1 MLNYFNKRIFILFI
15 FPIILGGVSVFSF
28 QPFNFLFI
36 NFLSLPVLLFLIIY
50 VKKKSKSTYRKKP
63 FLKNLFYLGT
73 SYGFSFYFFNLHWIV
88 NSMTFDETFKIFI
101 PFGLILIPLFLSLFF
116 SIPIILSGF
125 FLNEKISSILIIS
138 FLFAISDFIRSKI
151 LTGFPWNIWI
161 YSYSSN
167 LESLQL
173 LDKMGFFSLNLIVIT
188 FFFLPTIF
196 FLKVPKKFLLI
207 SFFSII
213 FLSNYFYGSYKINSY
228 FNEKKTKKIINF
240 KIISPSLELSQFKDP
255 YEVLKT
261 LIKISDPQKNKET
274 IFIWPEGVFMGDNF
288 SNIKNI
294 EKVRKLFEKKFSKNH
309 FVVLGANTEN
319 KGSYFNSFLIV
330 DSKLNIISQYDKKKL
345 VPFGEF
351 LPFEKILNKVG
362 LKKITPGYTSFSK
375 GEKKQLIGLKYK
387 SDLIS
392 ILPLICYEIIFPN
405 IIEKDSNEFDF
416 IINISEDAW
425 FGTSIGPHQH
435 FSKAILRSIESRKF
449 VIRSANKGI
458 SAFLDPT
465 GKVVKSLEPS
475 EPGNIELEVPV
486 HDKLEIQHKK
496 SLIFLLLLITYVL
509 TIFIIRKFKF

>member
-73 SYGFSFYFFNLHWIV
+73 SYGFSFYLFNLHWIV

-116 SIPIILSGF
+116 SIPIILCGF

-188 FFFLPTIF
+188 FFFLPAIF
-196 FLKVPKKFLLI
+196 FLKVQKKFLLI

-228 FNEKKTKKIINF
+228 FNEKQTKK
-240 KIISPSLELSQFKDP
+240 
-255 YEVLKT
+255 
-261 LIKISDPQKNKET
+261 
-274 IFIWPEGVFMGDNF
+274 
-288 SNIKNI
+288 
-294 EKVRKLFEKKFSKNH
+294 
-309 FVVLGANTEN
+309 
-319 KGSYFNSFLIV
+319 
-330 DSKLNIISQYDKKKL
+330 
-345 VPFGEF
+345 
-351 LPFEKILNKVG
+351 
-362 LKKITPGYTSFSK
+362 
-375 GEKKQLIGLKYK
+375 
-387 SDLIS
+387 
-392 ILPLICYEIIFPN
+392 
-405 IIEKDSNEFDF
+405 
-416 IINISEDAW
+416 
-425 FGTSIGPHQH
+425 
-435 FSKAILRSIESRKF
+435 
-449 VIRSANKGI
+449 
-458 SAFLDPT
+458 
-465 GKVVKSLEPS
+465 
-475 EPGNIELEVPV
+475 
-486 HDKLEIQHKK
+486 
-496 SLIFLLLLITYVL
+496 
-509 TIFIIRKFKF
+509 